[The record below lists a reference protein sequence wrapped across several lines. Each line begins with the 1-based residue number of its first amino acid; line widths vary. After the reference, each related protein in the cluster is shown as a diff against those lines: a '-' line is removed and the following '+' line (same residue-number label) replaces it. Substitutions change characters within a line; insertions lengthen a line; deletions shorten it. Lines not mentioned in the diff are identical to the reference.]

1 MAFYPNYSV
10 FIGLFY
16 MFAELIVQT
25 YLKLRLV
32 LLTDQGKKKRL
43 HVSHFA
49 DATLAEMIDEI
60 AARCEASGKKYD
72 GQRAAQILFSL

>member
-1 MAFYPNYSV
+1 M
-10 FIGLFY
+10 
-16 MFAELIVQT
+16 
-25 YLKLRLV
+25 
-32 LLTDQGKKKRL
+32 TDQGKKKRL

>member
-1 MAFYPNYSV
+1 MFYRLS
-10 FIGLFY
+10 
-16 MFAELIVQT
+16 ELIVQT